1 MTEWEKAQNGYLYDA
16 NYDKEI
22 VDARTRC
29 ADLCYEFNQCRPSD
43 TEKQKELLGQILG
56 SMKENP
62 VITAPFYCDYGF
74 NISIGENFY
83 TNHNVMILDGA
94 KVTFGDNV
102 FIAPNCV
109 FSTAGHAIDSEQRGK
124 GLEIARPIMV
134 GDNVWIGTNVSVLPG
149 VTIGSNTI
157 IGAGSVVNK
166 NIPEGVIA
174 AGNPCKVIREIT
186 EADKRKYPVFDESCR
201 TLKAKFQF
209 IELINEDLEG
219 FNKESMKNLRLR
231 EASVRELD
239 QIRELYW
246 RLLDSSPK
254 YSQIL
259 QWKKNIYPNDDD
271 WTVYIANGEMYL
283 ILQDADVIGAVAVT
297 NAQPEEYRKIHWTV
311 KIEDQE
317 AAGVHL
323 LMIAPEYQG
332 QGAATAAIDEIIK
345 MAAAKKK
352 KAVRLDAIGTNVPAQ
367 KLYEKY
373 GFVNCGTAQEYYE
386 STGETE
392 FIFYEYVL
400 MEK

>member
-1 MTEWEKAQNGYLYDA
+1 M
-16 NYDKEI
+16 
-22 VDARTRC
+22 
-29 ADLCYEFNQCRPSD
+29 
-43 TEKQKELLGQILG
+43 
-56 SMKENP
+56 
-62 VITAPFYCDYGF
+62 
-74 NISIGENFY
+74 
-83 TNHNVMILDGA
+83 
-94 KVTFGDNV
+94 
-102 FIAPNCV
+102 
-109 FSTAGHAIDSEQRGK
+109 
-124 GLEIARPIMV
+124 
-134 GDNVWIGTNVSVLPG
+134 
-149 VTIGSNTI
+149 
-157 IGAGSVVNK
+157 
-166 NIPEGVIA
+166 
-174 AGNPCKVIREIT
+174 
-186 EADKRKYPVFDESCR
+186 
-201 TLKAKFQF
+201 
-209 IELINEDLEG
+209 INEDLEG